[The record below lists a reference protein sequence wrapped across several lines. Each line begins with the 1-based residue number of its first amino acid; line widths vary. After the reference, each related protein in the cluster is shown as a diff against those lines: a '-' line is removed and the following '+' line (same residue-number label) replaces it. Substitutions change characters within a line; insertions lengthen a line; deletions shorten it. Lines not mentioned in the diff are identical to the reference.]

1 VSGGGKAA
9 TAGAGPLVET
19 EKLCKWYGRVV
30 GINDF
35 TVTIPR
41 GVTGLL
47 GPNGAGK
54 STFIKLLM
62 GALRPS
68 KGKLRV
74 LGERVWGNRELLGRI
89 GYCPEHD
96 GIYEDLTA
104 QEFVTAMARLSGLPR
119 SEAEERAARALAQMG
134 LTEAAGRTLGGY
146 SKGMR
151 QRAKLAQAIV
161 HDPEL
166 LLLDEPLTGC
176 DPLARVRIIEL
187 IKEMGAA
194 GKAVIVSSHILHEI
208 EAMTTDILLIYK
220 GQVLAEGNI
229 YRIREMID
237 EHPHKIRVEC
247 SEPRRLAAR
256 LVQSPEVRGLDF
268 PDAEEARAFTLETRS
283 PDVCYPL
290 IPRLALEDGIK
301 IRALGSPDNNL
312 QAVFEYLTR
321 DRGPEG
327 VAKPTLHANGG
338 AAAGKPAPTGRRGK
352 PGGAR
357 PEGAVGPGGAA

>member
-1 VSGGGKAA
+1 MSKPAV
-9 TAGAGPLVET
+9 VT

-35 TVTIPR
+35 SVSISP

-54 STFIKLLM
+54 STLIKLLV
-62 GALRPS
+62 GALKPS
-68 KGKLRV
+68 KGELEV
-74 LGERVWGNRELLGRI
+74 LGERVWGNRELLARI

-96 GIYEDLTA
+96 GIYGDLTGA
-104 QEFVTAMARLSGLPR
+104 EFVAAM
-119 SEAEERAARALAQMG
+119 
-134 LTEAAGRTLGGY
+134 GRLGGLADDEAKRRADDVLERLGLAKAKDRLLGEY

-151 QRAKLAQAIV
+151 QRAKLAQALV

-176 DPLARVRIIEL
+176 DPLARVQITQL
-187 IKEMGAA
+187 IKELGRA
-194 GKAVIVSSHILHEI
+194 GKTVIASSHILHEI
-208 EAMTTDILLIYK
+208 ESMTSEIVLLYK

-247 SEPRRLAAR
+247 DDP
-256 LVQSPEVRGLDF
+256 RGLGQK
-268 PDAEEARAFTLETRS
+268 LVSS
-283 PDVCYPL
+283 PDVQAIEFTDKRVLVIETHNPDGCYPI
-290 IPRLALEDGIK
+290 IPQLALEGGIK
-301 IRALGSPDNNL
+301 ISSLTSPDNNL
-312 QAVFEYLTR
+312 QAVFAYLTR

-327 VAKPTLHANGG
+327 VA
-338 AAAGKPAPTGRRGK
+338 
-352 PGGAR
+352 AR
-357 PEGAVGPGGAA
+357 EGA

>member
-1 VSGGGKAA
+1 MTS
-9 TAGAGPLVET
+9 PLVET

-35 TVTIPR
+35 TVTIPP

-54 STFIKLLM
+54 STYIKLLI

-74 LGERVWGNRELLGRI
+74 FGDKVWGNRQLLARV

-96 GIYEDLTA
+96 GLYEDLTG
-104 QEFVTAMARLSGLPR
+104 QEFVTAMARLSGLAR
-119 SEAEERAARALAQMG
+119 ADAERRAAEALHQLG
-134 LTEAAGRTLGGY
+134 LSEAAGRALGGY

-161 HDPEL
+161 HEPDL

-187 IKEMGAA
+187 IKQMGRS
-194 GKAVIVSSHILHEI
+194 GKAVIVSSHILHEV
-208 EAMTTDILLIYK
+208 EAMTSEILLVYK

-247 SEPRRLAAR
+247 SEPRKLASR
-256 LVQSPEVRGLDF
+256 LVQSTEVRGIEFPEAEADASAF
-268 PDAEEARAFTLETRS
+268 VVETRNPDA
-283 PDVCYPL
+283 CYPL
-290 IPRLALEDGIK
+290 IPRIALEDKIK
-301 IRALGSPDNNL
+301 IQTLTSPDNNL

-327 VAKPTLHANGG
+327 VAKPTLHAE
-338 AAAGKPAPTGRRGK
+338 AVRPPAPGS
-352 PGGAR
+352 GA
-357 PEGAVGPGGAA
+357 

>member
-1 VSGGGKAA
+1 MSAD
-9 TAGAGPLVET
+9 GPLVEA

-30 GINDF
+30 GINDL

-74 LGERVWGNRELLGRI
+74 FGERVWANRRLLARI

-96 GIYEDLTA
+96 GLYDDLTA
-104 QEFVTAMARLSGLPR
+104 LEFVSAMAQLSGLPR
-119 SEAEERAARALAQMG
+119 SEAENRAMEALTKLG
-134 LTEAAGRTLGGY
+134 LREAAGRALGGF

-151 QRAKLAQAIV
+151 QRTKLAQAIV

-176 DPLARVRIIEL
+176 DPVARVHIIDL
-187 IKEMGAA
+187 IKQLGAS
-194 GKAVIVSSHILHEI
+194 GKAVIASSHILHEI
-208 EAMTTDILLIYK
+208 EAMTSEILLVYK

-237 EHPHKIRVEC
+237 EHPHKIRVDC
-247 SEPRRLAAR
+247 SEPRRLASR
-256 LVQSPEVRGLDF
+256 LVQSRDVLGVEFPEEQGM
-268 PDAEEARAFTLETRS
+268 AAFLVETRN
-283 PDVCYPL
+283 PDGCYPL
-290 IPRLALEDGIK
+290 IPRLALDEGIK
-301 IRALGSPDNNL
+301 ISALTSPDNNL
-312 QAVFEYLTR
+312 QAVFDYLTR
-321 DRGPEG
+321 ERGPEG
-327 VAKPTLHANGG
+327 AAKPTLRAGTNGG
-338 AAAGKPAPTGRRGK
+338 AT
-352 PGGAR
+352 
-357 PEGAVGPGGAA
+357 